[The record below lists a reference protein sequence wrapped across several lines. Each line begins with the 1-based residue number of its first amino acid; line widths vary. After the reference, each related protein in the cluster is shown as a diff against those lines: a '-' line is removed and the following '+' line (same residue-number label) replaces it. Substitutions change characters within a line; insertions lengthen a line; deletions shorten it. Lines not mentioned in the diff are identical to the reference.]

1 MYILSERFTSAG
13 LIARNIPANKIY
25 SCDNLEKL
33 IEKMFELMNQYPGEK
48 REILGPANS
57 NRILGF
63 YFLRDGDDNKHHD
76 TEWEIE
82 RTEFLE

>member
-33 IEKMFELMNQYPGEK
+33 IEKMFEIMKQYPGEK
-48 REILGPANS
+48 QEILTPNF

-63 YFLRDGDDNKHHD
+63 
-76 TEWEIE
+76 
-82 RTEFLE
+82 

>member
-13 LIARNIPANKIY
+13 LITRNIPANKIY

-33 IEKMFELMNQYPGEK
+33 IKKMFELMSQYPGEK
-48 REILGPANS
+48 REMLGPANS

-82 RTEFLE
+82 RTEFLK

>member
-33 IEKMFELMNQYPGEK
+33 IEKMFELMNQYPGAK
-48 REILGPANS
+48 REILGPPNS
-57 NRILGF
+57 NSILGF
-63 YFLRDGDDNKHHD
+63 YFLRDGHDTENYD

-82 RTEFLE
+82 RTEFLK

>member
-1 MYILSERFTSAG
+1 MYILSERFTPTG
-13 LIARNIPANKIY
+13 LIPSNVTANKID

-48 REILGPANS
+48 REMLGPANS

-63 YFLRDGDDNKHHD
+63 YFLRDGDDNEHYD

-82 RTEFLE
+82 RTEFLK

>member
-1 MYILSERFTSAG
+1 M
-13 LIARNIPANKIY
+13 K
-25 SCDNLEKL
+25 
-33 IEKMFELMNQYPGEK
+33 QYPGEK
-48 REILGPANS
+48 QEILTPNS

-63 YFLRDGDDNKHHD
+63 YFIPDGDDDKHYA

>member
-1 MYILSERFTSAG
+1 MYILSERFIPTG
-13 LIARNIPANKIY
+13 LRPRNIPANKIY

-33 IEKMFELMNQYPGEK
+33 IEKMFEIMKQYPGEK
-48 REILGPANS
+48 QEILTPNS

-63 YFLRDGDDNKHHD
+63 YFIPDGDDNKHYA

-82 RTEFLE
+82 RTELLK

>member
-13 LIARNIPANKIY
+13 LIARNMPANKIY

-33 IEKMFELMNQYPGEK
+33 IEKMFEIMKQYPGK
-48 REILGPANS
+48 KQEILTPNS
-57 NRILGF
+57 KRILGF
-63 YFLRDGDDNKHHD
+63 YFIPDGDDDEHYA

-82 RTEFLE
+82 RTEFLK

>member
-1 MYILSERFTSAG
+1 MYILSERFTPTG
-13 LIARNIPANKIY
+13 FLARNIPANKIY

-33 IEKMFELMNQYPGEK
+33 IEKMFEIMKQYPGEK
-48 REILGPANS
+48 QEILTPNS

-63 YFLRDGDDNKHHD
+63 YFIPDGDDDKHYA

-82 RTEFLE
+82 KTEFLK

>member
-33 IEKMFELMNQYPGEK
+33 IEKMFELMNQYTGEK

-63 YFLRDGDDNKHHD
+63 YFLRDGDDTEHYA

-82 RTEFLE
+82 RTEFLK